1 MSLRPRGGLPAAP
14 RPAEATRVPSFSAQ
28 PKAQA
33 SSVTASSPPRPP
45 HAQELREL
53 PTQQSTGLGP
63 APLCMVPP
71 GTGEPRV
78 PMRLDSEEPSR
89 QGFPALGPSAQGKGS
104 CARRTNGERTSQRHS
119 AFMQQAV
126 GSGVTPEHGLGAST
140 QARKGAGPL
149 WAQLCWEEPARPR

>member
-1 MSLRPRGGLPAAP
+1 
-14 RPAEATRVPSFSAQ
+14 
-28 PKAQA
+28 
-33 SSVTASSPPRPP
+33 
-45 HAQELREL
+45 
-53 PTQQSTGLGP
+53 
-63 APLCMVPP
+63 
-71 GTGEPRV
+71 
-78 PMRLDSEEPSR
+78 MRLDSEEPSR

-140 QARKGAGPL
+140 QARKRAGPL